1 MKIRSSYVT
10 LTHQAATRIE
20 VRQLGRARPSYS
32 YVGMKVTSGASNEEG
47 KVTISTEAIEL
58 NKIGIGAAPFRTPAQ
73 EKLLAS
79 FAADAVGAENA
90 AYGMATIPSRVMYDI
105 SSGGLRL
112 ASTGQSMEDETVRKN
127 YVKNFELE
135 ASAVD
140 SKLLDIY
147 NTEKAKGTNPA
158 EIVAKMFDWKNSQ
171 SAGYLEATAWG
182 KV

>member
-1 MKIRSSYVT
+1 
-10 LTHQAATRIE
+10 
-20 VRQLGRARPSYS
+20 
-32 YVGMKVTSGASNEEG
+32 
-47 KVTISTEAIEL
+47 
-58 NKIGIGAAPFRTPAQ
+58 
-73 EKLLAS
+73 
-79 FAADAVGAENA
+79 
-90 AYGMATIPSRVMYDI
+90 
-105 SSGGLRL
+105 
-112 ASTGQSMEDETVRKN
+112 MEDETVRKN